1 MEGKFLLCHSCG
13 AIKKLIFNLLI
24 FALHIQEMEKQLN
37 EWMNVTEKTSC
48 MLIRIKMHNW
58 PPSKWIIV
66 WNVCWKTRYP
76 QSRKIPPHKRINTSK
91 GKAQRS
97 IIASTL
103 QRHNSANNH
112 YRPRN
117 NLLQMI
123 FISEK
128 TSPPP
133 NISPSTISKPADAQ
147 QAPISDPK
155 ISNHAQWTVSLLFCC
170 PHYFVLTKQ
179 NTLIWGGG
187 GLFSGK

>member
-1 MEGKFLLCHSCG
+1 
-13 AIKKLIFNLLI
+13 
-24 FALHIQEMEKQLN
+24 MEKQLN

-66 WNVCWKTRYP
+66 WDVCWKTRYP

-155 ISNHAQWTVSLLFCC
+155 ISNHAQWIVSLLLFC
-170 PHYFVLTKQ
+170 PYHSVLTKQ
-179 NTLIWGGG
+179 NTLIWKKAKKVVFWKIIFAITYRSQQ
-187 GLFSGK
+187 FSKTGVRYTDDRFFF

>member
-1 MEGKFLLCHSCG
+1 MIECDW
-13 AIKKLIFNLLI
+13 
-24 FALHIQEMEKQLN
+24 E
-37 EWMNVTEKTSC
+37 NVSC

-66 WNVCWKTRYP
+66 WDVCWKTRYP

-103 QRHNSANNH
+103 KRHNSANNH

-128 TSPPP
+128 TPPPPISAPARYQSPPT
-133 NISPSTISKPADAQ
+133 PSRRPFRIQRYRIMPSGQSVCFFAAHTTLSLQ
-147 QAPISDPK
+147 NK
-155 ISNHAQWTVSLLFCC
+155 IPWFGGHF
-170 PHYFVLTKQ
+170 LTS
-179 NTLIWGGG
+179 IP
-187 GLFSGK
+187 GK